1 MIIVLLVSI
10 SGITGQ
16 DAPEY
21 ATEHSNHPYLLQI
34 AKVLDEDAK
43 ALGYTGFKLAEYLY
57 PPDQLHLVV
66 LK

>member
-21 ATEHSNHPYLLQI
+21 ALLVEN
-34 AKVLDEDAK
+34 KK
-43 ALGYTGFKLAEYLY
+43 FTKR
-57 PPDQLHLVV
+57 PST
-66 LK
+66 